1 MTRGIVGT
9 KNLNSVLQKV
19 LLPSN
24 TANDELLIWGNVFK
38 IGDKVMQI
46 VNNYDKD
53 IYNGDIGI
61 INTIDHENQ
70 NIVINFDGNKISYDF
85 DELDEI
91 VLAYAITIHKSQGG
105 EYHTVIIPLMM
116 QHYPMLQR
124 KLIYTAITRA
134 KKLVIVVGQKKA
146 LNIAIKKNIAEL
158 RYSMLKKKLMDIT

>member
-1 MTRGIVGT
+1 M
-9 KNLNSVLQKV
+9 
-19 LLPSN
+19 
-24 TANDELLIWGNVFK
+24 FK

>member
-1 MTRGIVGT
+1 
-9 KNLNSVLQKV
+9 
-19 LLPSN
+19 
-24 TANDELLIWGNVFK
+24 
-38 IGDKVMQI
+38 MQI